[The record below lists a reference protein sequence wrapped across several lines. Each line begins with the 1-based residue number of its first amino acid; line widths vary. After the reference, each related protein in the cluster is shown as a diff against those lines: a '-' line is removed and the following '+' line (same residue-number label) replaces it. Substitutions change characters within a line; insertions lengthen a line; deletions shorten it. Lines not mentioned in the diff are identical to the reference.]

1 MENKFNV
8 NENLINHVWE
18 DEKKGLR
25 KELINFN
32 FISIEKA
39 SELSKCRVDFEN
51 IQNLSHHKSNYLK
64 EEQSDVWI
72 EIGHAITAID
82 CYVEEFLKEMLINET
97 SKCSIKTK
105 STGEISFIIRLKEIK
120 FNGYYSEQTPTQMF
134 ELARLY
140 KENGVKMFKE
150 FPLFAHN
157 YFNLSAKCLL
167 SFQTQ
172 DVDYDELLK
181 DSTITK
187 KDFDELLQNVYLN
200 IAACLIKQERFE
212 EIPSILEFV
221 RVQDNPP
228 EKGGK
233 KMNLA
238 DCISK
243 SQNSKSQI

>member
-1 MENKFNV
+1 MDYDVDKDLVER
-8 NENLINHVWE
+8 VWE

-25 KELINFN
+25 KELINFK
-32 FISIEKA
+32 FVSIVKA
-39 SELSKCRVDFEN
+39 SELSNVNVDFFD
-51 IQNLSHHKSNYLK
+51 IQNLNNHKSNYLK
-64 EEQSDVWI
+64 EESNVWI
-72 EIGHAITAID
+72 EIGHSVTAID
-82 CYVEEFLKEMLINET
+82 CYVEEFLKQMLINET
-97 SKCSIKTK
+97 SKCSIKSK
-105 STGEISFIIRLKEIK
+105 CTGEINFTVRMKKIE
-120 FNGYYSEQTPTQMF
+120 FGGYYHEQSPTQMF
-134 ELARLY
+134 QLARLY

-181 DSTITK
+181 ESSVTK

-212 EIPSILEFV
+212 DILSILEFV
-221 RVQDNPP
+221 KLQDNPP

-233 KMNLA
+233 LINDSHSTNL
-238 DCISK
+238 
-243 SQNSKSQI
+243 